1 MNRKEFTVMNLD
13 DLIYQG
19 EIPNLH
25 PEIFT
30 PNQWAW
36 TYRNRDNNGLSEITV
51 ILNGKGYINMP
62 KLPDWLET
70 RKETNLKSA

>member
-1 MNRKEFTVMNLD
+1 MNLD

-19 EIPNLH
+19 EIPKLY

-30 PNQWAW
+30 DNQWAW
-36 TYRNRDNNGLSEITV
+36 TYRNRENNGLSKITV
-51 ILNGKGYINMP
+51 ILNGKGYLIKP

-70 RKETNLKSA
+70 RIESNLKPRS